1 MESFEENFNSKTES
15 LLENLKKFT
24 EKNNNAAGTRTRKN
38 AQELKK
44 LLKELRVWVLDEQ
57 KSRKESKG
65 GASNEASASN

>member
-24 EKNNNAAGTRTRKN
+24 EKKNNAAGTRTRKN
-38 AQELKK
+38 AQELKS
-44 LLKELRVWVLDEQ
+44 LLQEFRVWVLEEQ

-65 GASNEASASN
+65 GSESASASQ